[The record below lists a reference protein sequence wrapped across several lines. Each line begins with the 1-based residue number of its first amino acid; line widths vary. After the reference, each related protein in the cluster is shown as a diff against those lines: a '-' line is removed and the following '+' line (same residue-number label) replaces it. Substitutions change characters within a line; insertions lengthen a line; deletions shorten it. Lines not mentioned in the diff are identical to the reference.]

1 MKTQPPVHIPGAGAA
16 AAAELVELIETA
28 RSEHFP
34 IVVVDRPGFL
44 VAGDLA
50 NDGDIVLDGSSS
62 WPWSLFLED
71 LQPSEIAVFVDS
83 LLPLKEGPSSA
94 IERNA
99 RSLLADLIAALQPQ
113 ISASH
118 SELRRL
124 LQDAPIDELATVLS
138 GRPSALLMQKSN
150 QLQAESVRAA
160 AAEAVRYLPVSSD
173 AITLSLRSIAP
184 GAVLWLRGCA
194 GAVGEAMAALA
205 LTISGRQPRIIFST
219 KPARLPAC
227 LKVASSSSRFM
238 SALSRL
244 STIGEAVHTSVRGG
258 VAKLLVHEVNTPD
271 WTPPRPGWKL
281 MRLGRAELAPHAETA
296 HILFIGAPGTGKSV
310 GIFSLMDQVRDYN
323 QPAIVYDS
331 KGEFIKRYYDPTRG
345 DIILSPVDERSPSWN
360 LFDELSSSFDLDKVA
375 AALIEEPKSGDKY
388 WVDNARIVLR
398 DILTALKARG
408 ETTNAALFHAAAK
421 MDLAWMP
428 TEGQMEGWRLQGA
441 SLGLKDAALDAHI
454 LEEKEKARQM
464 DLQTLLKGMQAANL
478 VNPNM
483 GKTAPIIRSQ
493 LSASMAAWAFL
504 RDQGPRFNIS
514 EFVRN
519 PGGRFLFLPSRSDM
533 QSMLKPLIT
542 LWMELAANAQLA
554 LPTNRPDHRLF
565 FCIDELPGLQKLAS
579 LAKLMAEGRGY
590 GACVVSGI
598 QLVSQHYEKYG
609 KEAGETLLGLHST
622 LVAYRTKEPTS
633 ADFMSKAFG
642 NKITRQ
648 INRSRTISA
657 NDDRD
662 QVTLSE
668 QRTKEALLIEGDF
681 IGLPTLKAYISS
693 PDRPTVL
700 VKFTPSSRRPGGT
713 DEYRDADGLPL
724 SYALRDDISIDAYV
738 AATTKAA
745 EAEAKLEKLA
755 DGGDFD
761 DLFGAPDEWTADA
774 LLRKPTPDDVAP
786 LGAAAKE
793 RAKAAVDP
801 ETGEIFDLAGS
812 V

>member
-1 MKTQPPVHIPGAGAA
+1 MKSNPPVHIPGAGASETA
-16 AAAELVELIETA
+16 KLVQLIEGA
-28 RSEHFP
+28 RAGQSP

-44 VAGDLA
+44 VAGDLPI
-50 NDGDIVLDGSSS
+50 DGDVVLDGSAS
-62 WPWSLFLED
+62 WPWSLFIEN
-71 LQPSEIAVFVDS
+71 LQPAEIAVFVDA
-83 LLPLKEGPSSA
+83 LLPSKEGPSA
-94 IERNA
+94 GIEKDA
-99 RSLLADLIAALQPQ
+99 RALLADLISALQPQ

-124 LQDAPIDELATVLS
+124 LQDAPLSELATVLADRKS
-138 GRPSALLMQKSN
+138 VALMQKAN
-150 QLQAESVRAA
+150 QLRAESVRAA
-160 AAEAVRYLPVSSD
+160 AAEAVRNLPISSD

-184 GAVLWLRGCA
+184 GAVIWLRGCA

-205 LTISGRQPRIIFST
+205 LTISSRQPRIIFST
-219 KPARLPAC
+219 KPACLPEC
-227 LKVASSSSRFM
+227 LKVASKTSRFM
-238 SALSRL
+238 EAVTRL
-244 STIGEAVHTSVRGG
+244 SAVAEAVHSTVRGR
-258 VAKLLVHEVNTPD
+258 VASLLVHEVNTPD
-271 WTPPRPGWKL
+271 WTPPRAGWKL

-323 QPAIVYDS
+323 QGGIVYDS
-331 KGEFIKRYYDPTRG
+331 KGEFIKRYYDPSRG

-421 MDLAWMP
+421 MDLTWMP
-428 TEGQMEGWRLQGA
+428 TEGEMEGWKLAGMA
-441 SLGLKDAALDAHI
+441 MGLKDAALENHI
-454 LEEKEKARQM
+454 LEEKEKAREM

-504 RDQGPRFNIS
+504 RDQGPRFNIT
-514 EFVRN
+514 EFIRN
-519 PGGRFLFLPSRSDM
+519 PRGRFLFLPSRSDM

-554 LPTNRPDHRLF
+554 LPTNRPDHRLY

-622 LVAYRTKEPTS
+622 LIAYRTKEPTS
-633 ADFMSKAFG
+633 AEFMSKAFG
-642 NKITRQ
+642 NRIARQ

-662 QVTLSE
+662 QITLTE

-681 IGLPTLKAYISS
+681 IGLPTLQAYMSS

-713 DEYRDADGLPL
+713 DEWRDADGLPL
-724 SYALRDDISIDAYV
+724 SYALRDDITIDAYV
-738 AATTKAA
+738 AAATQAA
-745 EAEAKLEKLA
+745 ESEEKLEKVA
-755 DGGDFD
+755 QGDDFD
-761 DLFGAPDEWTADA
+761 ALFGPQGEWTADA

-786 LGAAAKE
+786 LGAAVKE
-793 RAKAAVDP
+793 RAQAAVDP
-801 ETGEIFDLAGS
+801 DTGEILDLAD
-812 V
+812 VF